1 MINICNGGDYMIL
14 LQVLENVFSIFAI
27 VMLIIGIFIVLS
39 VIAVAIL
46 IVMSVIVNGIEEDK
60 ENNN

>member
-1 MINICNGGDYMIL
+1 MIL
-14 LQVLENVFSIFAI
+14 LQVLENVFSMFAI

-60 ENNN
+60 ENNNL

>member
-1 MINICNGGDYMIL
+1 MIL
-14 LQVLENVFSIFAI
+14 LQVLENVFSIFAV

>member
-1 MINICNGGDYMIL
+1 MIL

-39 VIAVAIL
+39 VIAVEIL

>member
-1 MINICNGGDYMIL
+1 MIL

-27 VMLIIGIFIVLS
+27 VMLIVGIFIVLS

>member
-1 MINICNGGDYMIL
+1 MIL

-60 ENNN
+60 ENNNWQEMTREV

>member
-1 MINICNGGDYMIL
+1 MFL

-39 VIAVAIL
+39 VIAIAVFV
-46 IVMSVIVNGIEEDK
+46 IVSVVVNGIEEDK
-60 ENNN
+60 ENNNL

>member
-1 MINICNGGDYMIL
+1 MIL
-14 LQVLENVFSIFAI
+14 LQVLENVFSMFAI

>member
-1 MINICNGGDYMIL
+1 MFL

-39 VIAVAIL
+39 VIVVAIL
-46 IVMSVIVNGIEEDK
+46 IVMSVVVNGIEEDK

>member
-1 MINICNGGDYMIL
+1 MIL

-60 ENNN
+60 ENNNWQEMTREI

>member
-1 MINICNGGDYMIL
+1 MIL
-14 LQVLENVFSIFAI
+14 LHVLENVFSIFAI

>member
-1 MINICNGGDYMIL
+1 MFL
-14 LQVLENVFSIFAI
+14 LQVLENLFSMFAI

>member
-1 MINICNGGDYMIL
+1 MIL

-39 VIAVAIL
+39 MIAVAIL

>member
-1 MINICNGGDYMIL
+1 MIL

-39 VIAVAIL
+39 VIAVAVFVIA
-46 IVMSVIVNGIEEDK
+46 SVIANGIKEDK
-60 ENNN
+60 ENNNL

>member
-1 MINICNGGDYMIL
+1 MFL
-14 LQVLENVFSIFAI
+14 LQVLGNVFSVFAI
-27 VMLIIGIFIVLS
+27 VMLIVGVLIVVS

-46 IVMSVIVNGIEEDK
+46 IVMSVVVNGIEEDK

>member
-1 MINICNGGDYMIL
+1 MFL
-14 LQVLENVFSIFAI
+14 LQVLENVFSVFAI
-27 VMLIIGIFIVLS
+27 VMLIVGIFIVLS

-46 IVMSVIVNGIEEDK
+46 IVMSCIVNGIEEDK

>member
-1 MINICNGGDYMIL
+1 MIL
-14 LQVLENVFSIFAI
+14 LQVLENVSSIFAI

>member
-46 IVMSVIVNGIEEDK
+46 IVMSVVVNGIEEDK

>member
-1 MINICNGGDYMIL
+1 MIL

-46 IVMSVIVNGIEEDK
+46 IAMSVIVNGIEEDK

>member
-1 MINICNGGDYMIL
+1 MIL

-46 IVMSVIVNGIEEDK
+46 IFMSVIVNGIEEDK

>member
-1 MINICNGGDYMIL
+1 
-14 LQVLENVFSIFAI
+14 
-27 VMLIIGIFIVLS
+27 MLIIGIFIVLS

-46 IVMSVIVNGIEEDK
+46 IVMSVIVNGIEKDK

>member
-1 MINICNGGDYMIL
+1 MIL
-14 LQVLENVFSIFAI
+14 LQVLENVFFIFAI

>member
-1 MINICNGGDYMIL
+1 MFL
-14 LQVLENVFSIFAI
+14 LQVLGNVFSVFAI
-27 VMLIIGIFIVLS
+27 VMLIVGIFIVLS